1 MSGWR
6 KSCRLSAPISSV
18 SVMTKPLALLG
29 QEPGDIETFSA
40 LLQDAT
46 LRLADIGYDRKA
58 RRLALLVNRYRR
70 EVDAPS
76 RIRCAFRV
84 ETVDSVQR
92 AGWPNDAGA
101 VTVILSLALDGDWLV
116 ITCAAG
122 IAIRARVEVI
132 ELVLEDM
139 GEAWATTRVPAHD

>member
-1 MSGWR
+1 
-6 KSCRLSAPISSV
+6 
-18 SVMTKPLALLG
+18 MTRLALLG

-46 LRLADIGYDRKA
+46 LRLADVGYDRKA

-70 EVDAPS
+70 EADAPS
-76 RIRCAFRV
+76 RIRCAFRM
-84 ETVDSVQR
+84 ETVDAVQR
-92 AGWPNDAGA
+92 AGWPADAGA
-101 VTVILSLALDGDWLV
+101 VTVILSVAMEGDWLV
-116 ITCAAG
+116 ITCGGG

-139 GEAWATTRVPAHD
+139 GDAWATTRVPTHD

>member
-1 MSGWR
+1 M
-6 KSCRLSAPISSV
+6 A
-18 SVMTKPLALLG
+18 KPLALLG

-58 RRLALLVNRYRR
+58 RRLALLINRYRR
-70 EVDAPS
+70 EADTPS
-76 RIRCAFRV
+76 RSRCAFRID
-84 ETVDSVQR
+84 TVSAVQR
-92 AGWPNDAGA
+92 AGWPNDADA
-101 VTVILSLALDGDWLV
+101 VTAILSLAMDGDWLV

-132 ELVLEDM
+132 ELVLEDI
-139 GEAWATTRVPAHD
+139 GEPWATTRVPSHG